1 MHVNDL
7 LKIAVESGASDLH
20 LKVGSYPMMRVH
32 GMLTP
37 ASEHKRLTHEDT
49 VAMAAAVMST
59 TQRQKF
65 KESQEVDLAY
75 SVPGLGRFRCNVF
88 QQRGTIGIVLRVIPM
103 GSLVDFRGVHNHT
116 NGVYSGTKQ
125 PGETCDSTYDC
136 ASSSEGTVTCLQWSS
151 GGGIAPSQTLTRRS
165 SSFVSAPAINM

>member
-7 LKIAVESGASDLH
+7 LKIAVDSGASDLH
-20 LKVGSYPMMRVH
+20 LKVGSYPMMRVR
-32 GMLTP
+32 GILSP
-37 ASEHKRLTHEDT
+37 ASEAKKLDHEDL

-103 GSLVDFRGVHNHT
+103 RIKGIDELDLPKVLKKIADEDRGLVLCT
-116 NGVYSGTKQ
+116 GT
-125 PGETCDSTYDC
+125 
-136 ASSSEGTVTCLQWSS
+136 
-151 GGGIAPSQTLTRRS
+151 
-165 SSFVSAPAINM
+165 